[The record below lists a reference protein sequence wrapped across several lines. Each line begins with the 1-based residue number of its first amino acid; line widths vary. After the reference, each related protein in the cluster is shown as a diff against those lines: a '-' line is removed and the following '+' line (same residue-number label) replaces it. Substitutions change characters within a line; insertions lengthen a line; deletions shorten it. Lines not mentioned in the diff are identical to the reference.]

1 MDFDKLI
8 KQREAKAA
16 VTSNQKKK
24 RELGSKRRTW
34 KMRAWYVQPKTARR
48 LRAYVS
54 RQQEGGR
61 IIDASDVVDQAI
73 TIWLEQNG
81 G

>member
-24 RELGSKRRTW
+24 ELGSKRRTW

-48 LRAYVS
+48 LHAYVS
-54 RQQEGGR
+54 RPQEGSR
-61 IIDASDVVDQAI
+61 IIDASDVVAPGERR
-73 TIWLEQNG
+73 EQNG
-81 G
+81 D

>member
-8 KQREAKAA
+8 KQREAKAT

-24 RELGSKRRTW
+24 SDSKRRTW

-48 LRAYVS
+48 LRAYVN

-73 TIWLEQNG
+73 TAWLEQNG